1 MARNIKKMID
11 DYIAAWNSHDA
22 DKILSF
28 FTDDGV
34 IDDLALGKVSHGKKE
49 LDNIIKST
57 LVDVPDVKFEE
68 KSFFV
73 TGGWAGQEWVM
84 SGTNAHSPIPGMPAT
99 GKTFSVRG
107 ATIYHL
113 QDGKISRETDYYNL
127 ATILQQLGLMPGP
140 PAQ

>member
-1 MARNIKKMID
+1 MARNTKKIID

-22 DKILSF
+22 NKILSF

-34 IDDLALGKVSHGKKE
+34 IDDLALGKVSNGKKE

-57 LVDVPDVKFEE
+57 LIDVPDVKFEE

-73 TGGWAGQEWVM
+73 AGGWAGQEWVM

-127 ATILQQLGLMPGP
+127 VTILQQLGLMPGQP
-140 PAQ
+140 K